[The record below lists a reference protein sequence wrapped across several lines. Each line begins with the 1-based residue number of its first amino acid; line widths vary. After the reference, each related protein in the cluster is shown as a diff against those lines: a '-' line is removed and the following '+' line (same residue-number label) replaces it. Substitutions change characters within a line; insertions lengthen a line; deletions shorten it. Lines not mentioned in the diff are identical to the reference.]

1 MIALLL
7 AFALGAVSPQK
18 SDSVLTDSV
27 SKPSPVLVPPPSPSE
42 DSIARLRLKT
52 AQEAWDRG
60 GTDRPP
66 SSGSPI
72 SGSTLGSLFLQLFTS
87 LALLGV
93 FAFAGILLYRKARG
107 KKSDGSRG
115 SLVDILET
123 TPLSGGRQISLVRI
137 HDRVVAVAFTASSA
151 AAVAEFTGDSAAEI
165 IAETGIG
172 KNSVTEF
179 ASTLDTLMD
188 RFRHNPN
195 APRRQA

>member
-1 MIALLL
+1 MIALLM
-7 AFALGAVSPQK
+7 AFGLCATSPQK
-18 SDSVLTDSV
+18 TDSVLTDSV
-27 SKPSPVLVPPPSPSE
+27 PRASPVLVPPSSPSD
-42 DSIARLRLKT
+42 DSIARERLKV

-66 SSGSPI
+66 GNGSPI

-93 FAFAGILLYRKARG
+93 IAFSGILLYRKARG
-107 KKSDGSRG
+107 KKANGSRG

-179 ASTLDTLMD
+179 ASTLDTLMN
-188 RFRHNPN
+188 RFRQNSN
-195 APRRQA
+195 AARRQE